1 MTFTRIA
8 LAGRRSP
15 CSPSSSS
22 WWSLAGHAGAGAA
35 VVAFIA
41 IAALVGAGNL
51 LYGRH
56 SHGAKALARIRPAQE
71 AHDRAADVAA
81 EARRAVAEAERR
93 GERFCPLDPAHR
105 TGRTTA
111 TQPDTAHVSLFRD
124 KGVVLRTYRLGEAD
138 KIIVF
143 LTERHGKVRAVAKG
157 MRKTTSKFGGRLEPL
172 THVDLLLWQGRSDL
186 DIVNQVEV
194 LHAFRPIRED
204 LDRMPAGMAL
214 LEVTDQMAQER
225 HPDPRLYA
233 MLVGALGALA
243 DADADP
249 TLVAP
254 SFFLKALVLEGAGPV
269 LDECAACG
277 EPDGAVE
284 LVAFD
289 LVAGGTLCRAHRS
302 GRHMSPAA
310 LVLLRRILGGD
321 LAAVL
326 AGPPPPAA
334 DEVAELATEAMEAH
348 LDRRIRSVRSTAGL

>member
-1 MTFTRIA
+1 
-8 LAGRRSP
+8 
-15 CSPSSSS
+15 
-22 WWSLAGHAGAGAA
+22 
-35 VVAFIA
+35 
-41 IAALVGAGNL
+41 
-51 LYGRH
+51 
-56 SHGAKALARIRPAQE
+56 
-71 AHDRAADVAA
+71 
-81 EARRAVAEAERR
+81 
-93 GERFCPLDPAHR
+93 
-105 TGRTTA
+105 
-111 TQPDTAHVSLFRD
+111 VSLFRD

-157 MRKTTSKFGGRLEPL
+157 IRKTTSKFGGRLEPL
-172 THVDLLLWQGRSDL
+172 TQTDLLLWQGRGDL

-194 LHAFRPIRED
+194 INAFRPIREH
-204 LDRMPAGMAL
+204 LERMPRGIAL

-225 HPDPRLYA
+225 HPDPRLYS
-233 MLVGALGALA
+233 MLVGALSALA
-243 DADADP
+243 TEDADP
-249 TLVAP
+249 ALVAP

-269 LDECAACG
+269 LHECAACG
-277 EPDGAVE
+277 EPDGTVE

-302 GRHMSPAA
+302 GRHMSPGA